1 MMTPNE
7 IAEEAIRRMNQKMT
21 DKIFLII
28 ENDRDLMREY
38 LMTAKESSGG
48 FDTVNQMIGKK
59 VKDFYEFE
67 NGDEE
72 NYPVSKLI
80 KTYTTHFK

>member
-7 IAEEAIRRMNQKMT
+7 IAEEAIRRMNKKMT

-28 ENDRDLMREY
+28 ENDRDLMQEY
-38 LMTAKESSGG
+38 LLTAKESSGG

>member
-1 MMTPNE
+1 MKTPNE
-7 IAEEAIRRMNQKMT
+7 IADEAIRRMNKKMT
-21 DKIFLII
+21 DEIFLII
-28 ENDRDLMREY
+28 QNDRDLMQEY
-38 LMTAKESSGG
+38 LRAVESDGL
-48 FDTVNQMIGKK
+48 DTVNRTIGKK

-72 NYPVSKLI
+72 SYTLSKLI